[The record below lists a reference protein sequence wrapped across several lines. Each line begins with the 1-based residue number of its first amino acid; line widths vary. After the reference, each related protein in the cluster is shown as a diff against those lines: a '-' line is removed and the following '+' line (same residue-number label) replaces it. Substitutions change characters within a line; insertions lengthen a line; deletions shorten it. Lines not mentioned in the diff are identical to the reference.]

1 MTFKSIFSSK
11 WIFFQTE
18 NKVNTSNAKIIYM
31 KGKNK
36 SVVKGLM
43 ETKNIKSEIYQQRM
57 QTEKEEC
64 KHFHILFH
72 FEF

>member
-1 MTFKSIFSSK
+1 
-11 WIFFQTE
+11 
-18 NKVNTSNAKIIYM
+18 M

-57 QTEKEEC
+57 QTEKEKC
-64 KHFHILFH
+64 KHFHVLFH